1 MKFASNKNEAEMVI
15 KGASQ
20 NVKDKIV
27 PRLRKSPVHCNKS
40 NAYKR
45 IWALWEST
53 GMIISFADLSPIIII
68 KKGQTRP
75 IFVYFRSFHTTNIA
89 QILLDCVL
97 GTQTRGG
104 RMVGANESTEL
115 WRNP

>member
-1 MKFASNKNEAEMVI
+1 MLKIRLYLGCAKAQFIVTNQMLI
-15 KGASQ
+15 KEFGRSEKALGWSSPLQ
-20 NVKDKIV
+20 IWV
-27 PRLRKSPVHCNKS
+27 PPL
-40 NAYKR
+40 
-45 IWALWEST
+45 
-53 GMIISFADLSPIIII
+53 
-68 KKGQTRP
+68 KGQTRP